1 VNSYGIW
8 NLRDGCMYV
17 ILFVHIFVKMW
28 TISCINFSLY

>member
-1 VNSYGIW
+1 
-8 NLRDGCMYV
+8 MYV